1 MIDLD
6 TDAAIAEAQRIVRAS
21 RRPRCW
27 HCREHMDLDASGRYW
42 RCTVPGCRASLLSVG
57 AVPPWGAASP

>member
-6 TDAAIAEAQRIVRAS
+6 VQAATAEAQRVLRAA

-27 HCREHMDLDASGRYW
+27 RCRELMDRDVSGRSW
-42 RCTVPGCRASLLSVG
+42 HCTVPGCRASLLSVG
-57 AVPPWGAASP
+57 AVPPWEPQQ